1 MAQEVAADQLGDE
14 FKGYVVR
21 ITGGNDVR
29 VACSLTLGV
38 CIAQVTD
45 AIYSQLL
52 SLSHPSRLGLDSPA
66 LPPRHN
72 RPTNNCQRANWIW
85 LDAWK
90 LDAIVCGRPVVE
102 KMRRAAGG
110 VGRV

>member
-45 AIYSQLL
+45 AIYSPTSP
-52 SLSHPSRLGLDSPA
+52 SLTRLDSTRLPCSPA
-66 LPPRHN
+66 STQPADQQLS
-72 RPTNNCQRANWIW
+72 TGE
-85 LDAWK
+85 LDLAGCMETGRYR
-90 LDAIVCGRPVVE
+90 VRTTCGG
-102 KMRRAAGG
+102 KNAARGGG